1 MDCVM
6 RYIFEGGFEEEMGLT
21 LLEHKLRVRH
31 SGGPYAPIH
40 LLTTRGGGWI
50 YPPILQ
56 LRTLK
61 LRESRK
67 HGQGHTASGVEMECL
82 PICFMPGFMF
92 CVFFFFSLTSCST
105 FQGNQSLVGLPGI
118 LYHDVKSENV

>member
-1 MDCVM
+1 M

-21 LLEHKLRVRH
+21 LLEHKLCVRH

-92 CVFFFFSLTSCST
+92 CVFFFFLDILFHFPGESVLGGFTWYP
-105 FQGNQSLVGLPGI
+105 LPRCKI
-118 LYHDVKSENV
+118 RECMSRK

>member
-1 MDCVM
+1 M

-92 CVFFFFSLTSCST
+92 CVFFFFFLDILFHFPGESVLGGFTWYP
-105 FQGNQSLVGLPGI
+105 LPRCKI
-118 LYHDVKSENV
+118 RECMSRK